1 MTKKIFL
8 LETKIMNNTE
18 AGLYPLVAYPDD
30 LLYNTKKANSM
41 TEITIEKVL
50 DFKPD
55 IHFKL
60 AKRAKFMDVMRKTLI
75 SACGFIVSEKF
86 ADIIKQFRISP
97 HHFYEA
103 KIEKAPTPYY
113 FFSLLR
119 EETYIRKH
127 IDFKNSL
134 FMKLNFKSGHIDF
147 NINSFEEY
155 EEKLKQIK
163 GHSDI
168 FLFKKAA
175 FLSDD
180 YDIFIHPN
188 GVNVMINEAVAN
200 AIKDCTGFKLT
211 EYPNVVVP

>member
-86 ADIIKQFRISP
+86 ANIIKQFRISP
-97 HHFYEA
+97 HHFYDA
-103 KIEKAPTPYY
+103 KIENAPTPYY

-119 EETYIRKH
+119 EKTYIQKH
-127 IDFKNSL
+127 IDFKNSI
-134 FMKLNFKSGHIDF
+134 FKKMNFEDENIDLY
-147 NINSFEEY
+147 INSFEEY
-155 EEKLKQIK
+155 EQKIRQVKEITDFI
-163 GHSDI
+163 S
-168 FLFKKAA
+168 FKKAA